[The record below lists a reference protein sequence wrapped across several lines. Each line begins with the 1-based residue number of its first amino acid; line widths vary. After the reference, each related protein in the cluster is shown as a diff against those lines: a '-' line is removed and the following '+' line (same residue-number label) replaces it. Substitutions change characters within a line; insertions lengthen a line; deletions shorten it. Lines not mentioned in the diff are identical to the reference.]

1 MMTHLKICWVCVTI
15 SGLWLVM
22 SALVAWHLVP
32 FEVLQLPIALLM
44 GGSVVGIAYQ
54 RHSLRWKITTIA
66 IGMPAAFVLITNL
79 TKITILIELIVLLI
93 IAYKLFVHKDNSDSS
108 DSKEHVHELEEKMKQ
123 CC

>member
-1 MMTHLKICWVCVTI
+1 MMTHLKICWICVTI

-22 SALVAWHLVP
+22 SALVAWRIMP
-32 FEVLQLPIALLM
+32 FEVLQFPIALLM

-66 IGMPAAFVLITNL
+66 IGMPFAFMLITNL
-79 TKITILIELIVLLI
+79 TKIAVFTELIVLLI
-93 IAYKLFVHKDNSDSS
+93 IAYKLFVHSDNNG
-108 DSKEHVHELEEKMKQ
+108 SKEHVHELEEQMKQ